1 MKFENAYFELAAGTS
16 EQLPSSDMPE
26 VVFAGHSNV
35 GKSSLINKILNR
47 RNLARVSS
55 QPGKTATINFYN
67 LEGVRLVDL
76 PGYGFARVS
85 ASEKKRWAELIEGYF
100 NQPRDLRLVV
110 MLIDSRHPASK
121 DDLMMLDYLIDG
133 EFPMKIV
140 LTKIDKLK
148 PNERKKRLAAIPDEL
163 DVDLAY
169 MLPFSS
175 VTGEG
180 AQELRDILTECIEDD
195 GEDSQ

>member
-1 MKFENAYFELAAGTS
+1 
-16 EQLPSSDMPE
+16 
-26 VVFAGHSNV
+26 
-35 GKSSLINKILNR
+35 
-47 RNLARVSS
+47 
-55 QPGKTATINFYN
+55 
-67 LEGVRLVDL
+67 
-76 PGYGFARVS
+76 
-85 ASEKKRWAELIEGYF
+85 
-100 NQPRDLRLVV
+100 
-110 MLIDSRHPASK
+110 MLIDSRHPALK

-180 AQELRDILTECIEDD
+180 AQELRDIITECIEDD

>member
-1 MKFENAYFELAAGTS
+1 M
-16 EQLPSSDMPE
+16 
-26 VVFAGHSNV
+26 
-35 GKSSLINKILNR
+35 
-47 RNLARVSS
+47 
-55 QPGKTATINFYN
+55 
-67 LEGVRLVDL
+67 VDL

-85 ASEKKRWAELIEGYF
+85 AAEKKRWAELIEGYF
-100 NQPRDLRLVV
+100 NQERNLRLVV

-121 DDLMMLDYLIDG
+121 DDMMMLNYLIDG

-148 PNERKKRLAAIPDEL
+148 PTERKKRLAAIPDEL

-169 MLPFSS
+169 MLPFSA

-180 AQELRDILTECIEDD
+180 AEELRDVIRACVSDD
-195 GEDSQ
+195 EETVE

>member
-16 EQLPSSDMPE
+16 EQLPPSDMPE

-35 GKSSLINKILNR
+35 GKSSLINKLVQR
-47 RNLARVSS
+47 KALARVSA
-55 QPGKTATINFYN
+55 QPGKTATINFYR
-67 LEGVRLVDL
+67 LKEFRLVDL

-169 MLPFSS
+169 MFPFSS

-180 AQELRDILTECIEDD
+180 AQELRDIITECIEDD

>member
-1 MKFENAYFELAAGTS
+1 MNFNEVSFEYAAGTVS
-16 EQLPSSDMPE
+16 QLPKSDMPE
-26 VVFAGHSNV
+26 VVFSGHSNV
-35 GKSSLINKILNR
+35 GKSSLINKLVQR
-47 RNLARVSS
+47 KALARVSA

-180 AQELRDILTECIEDD
+180 TQELRDIITECIEDD